1 MDQHR
6 SGETG
11 GIPERH
17 SRFKEQD
24 GYWYYCTR
32 EGVNIGPFDS
42 REEAEN
48 GVGEFID
55 FLFAADPS
63 IKEAVEQY
71 LAA

>member
-1 MDQHR
+1 MDHNR
-6 SGETG
+6 NGETG
-11 GIPERH
+11 NIPTRH

-24 GYWYYCTR
+24 GYWHYCSR
-32 EGVNIGPFDS
+32 EGVKIGPFDS
-42 REEAEN
+42 QQEAEA

-55 FLFAADPS
+55 FLLAADPS